1 MKLKIAKN
9 ELDFTQKPTLN
20 KDFWQ
25 NEKLNP
31 KVRKAVL
38 TIVKNYLKSTN
49 LRLSIDNIDE
59 IEFTGS
65 LANYNYNKFSDV
77 DIHLLFDFS
86 ELGNDPDFMRE
97 LLIAKAINWNNQ
109 HNITIFGYEVELY
122 ITDTKS
128 DHHSTGVYS
137 IKNDKWLVKP
147 VKDTK
152 LSAELNLNK
161 IKNKADKISKQI
173 NMLVVKN
180 EISLEKIESLKDKIK
195 KMRES
200 GLEDGGE
207 YSTENLAFKLL
218 RRRGELN
225 TLYTL
230 MNHASDAEHSLDE
243 GTEWWKKRRKLDNKN
258 YRELMGYVSGKRAFK
273 RKYAAKNTGYPKSVS
288 RKKLSK
294 LGAPYTMDPPRRLPK
309 SAPPGIAESLLKEYT
324 GKVEKA
330 AENIK
335 AEIDSGKPFNLT
347 LNKRAFGQF
356 KCLNEHTYEI
366 KREGEKYNLKLKD
379 SVEAITTEI
388 AKKYKNAGRIDPIS
402 RCVYYSGEAI
412 INSQVLNS
420 ILLSELGQGN
430 VKDIPSAP
438 PLPVPPEPKAKPK
451 LKKQSEAEPKA
462 PVIPKERKPET
473 SKEVEIEKKPKTPE
487 KTEPEI
493 LKKEKP
499 EIPKEVKKGSIFVG
513 NSQRFS
519 FAEALIK
526 ELDYPKPLKIF
537 GASVAKPGSS
547 PKDWTYGK
555 KKKDLE
561 KFLKD
566 NKTGISLV
574 GLAFGDH
581 RTDSSNTD
589 IIGVIRQILPNVK
602 IVWQGPPPIWKT
614 LGKKTWSN
622 NKRRSNSKA
631 IAKKATSLN
640 FEFINPYNY
649 ITKNDKNLY
658 RDHVHLKPAGVKELL
673 GRYKAKR
680 KTNGDNKKVIGSVA
694 AMAKNLNSKQ
704 RKNAAIIESVF
715 RAAGFSDRAIAAA
728 IVNAMH
734 ESAGMHSYTVGDGG
748 SSVGLFQLNRGSD
761 KKPFWGLDPKMTKQ
775 TREKYR
781 KLAQDNTLN
790 PKFWNTSLKLYKG
803 GLLQDFI
810 KDRLKA
816 GDWRFD
822 PEENT
827 KGILSD
833 RKMSQYKKADKD
845 GKTFLELVEMFL
857 TKIER
862 AGDPLLPKRIALAK
876 KMFPSM
882 SNL

>member
-25 NEKLNP
+25 NKELNP
-31 KVRKAVL
+31 KVRKVVL
-38 TIVKNYLKSTN
+38 TIIKNYLISTN

-147 VKDTK
+147 VKNTK

-180 EISLEKIESLKDKIK
+180 EVSLEKIESLKDKIK

-356 KCLNEHTYEI
+356 KCLNKHTYEI

-438 PLPVPPEPKAKPK
+438 PLPASPEPKAKPR
-451 LKKQSEAEPKA
+451 LKKQSETEPKA

-473 SKEVEIEKKPKTPE
+473 SKERRPEEVPKSRKE
-487 KTEPEI
+487 
-493 LKKEKP
+493 EKP
-499 EIPKEVKKGSIFVG
+499 ETKSE
-513 NSQRFS
+513 
-519 FAEALIK
+519 
-526 ELDYPKPLKIF
+526 PLKK
-537 GASVAKPGSS
+537 VKPKVSKYS
-547 PKDWTYGK
+547 LSTKDIAVNLRPLNGLHRSTK
-555 KKKDLE
+555 KI
-561 KFLKD
+561 LKD
-566 NKTGISLV
+566 SAK
-574 GLAFGDH
+574 
-581 RTDSSNTD
+581 
-589 IIGVIRQILPNVK
+589 IIGVIENYKKVSFKVSSLKRDEGIHGKGKAVDFNFIINGEMIDDTDTYAYLISLMAEGLIPDVSLGAYAGKYNDQKMNWADRVHIDSRPKRAWFWFNMCEEGKGSLKKSLKKCNGVEFNGGPAIVGLSKRYPKTRIVTKTVNGKRIKVKEKDLDKNGKVVLLP
-602 IVWQGPPPIWKT
+602 
-614 LGKKTWSN
+614 
-622 NKRRSNSKA
+622 
-631 IAKKATSLN
+631 AKKHQTSGTGLSKSQIIDN
-640 FEFINPYNY
+640 NTMRFPVDLINK
-649 ITKNDKNLY
+649 IKQIRTKVQKY
-658 RDHVHLKPAGVKELL
+658 
-673 GRYKAKR
+673 
-680 KTNGDNKKVIGSVA
+680 
-694 AMAKNLNSKQ
+694 
-704 RKNAAIIESVF
+704 
-715 RAAGFSDRAIAAA
+715 
-728 IVNAMH
+728 
-734 ESAGMHSYTVGDGG
+734 
-748 SSVGLFQLNRGSD
+748 
-761 KKPFWGLDPKMTKQ
+761 KQ
-775 TREKYR
+775 TI
-781 KLAQDNTLN
+781 QDIDSVT
-790 PKFWNTSLKLYKG
+790 
-803 GLLQDFI
+803 
-810 KDRLKA
+810 
-816 GDWRFD
+816 
-822 PEENT
+822 
-827 KGILSD
+827 
-833 RKMSQYKKADKD
+833 
-845 GKTFLELVEMFL
+845 
-857 TKIER
+857 
-862 AGDPLLPKRIALAK
+862 
-876 KMFPSM
+876 
-882 SNL
+882 

>member
-25 NEKLNP
+25 NKELNP
-31 KVRKAVL
+31 KVRKVVL
-38 TIVKNYLKSTN
+38 TIIKNYLISTN

-243 GTEWWKKRRKLDNKN
+243 GAEWWKKRRKLDNKN
-258 YRELMGYVSGKRAFK
+258 YRELVGYVSGKRAFK

-379 SVEAITTEI
+379 SVEAVTTEI
-388 AKKYKNAGRIDPIS
+388 AKKYKNAGRISPIS
-402 RCVYYSGEAI
+402 QCVYYSGEAV

-430 VKDIPSAP
+430 VKGIPSAP
-438 PLPVPPEPKAKPK
+438 PLPAPPEPKAKPK

-473 SKEVEIEKKPKTPE
+473 SKEVEIEKKPKAPE
-487 KTEPEI
+487 P
-493 LKKEKP
+493 LKKIE
-499 EIPKEVKKGSIFVG
+499 PKVSKYGLSTKDIAV
-513 NSQRFS
+513 N
-519 FAEALIK
+519 L
-526 ELDYPKPLKIF
+526 KPLNGLQISTKDILED
-537 GASVAKPGSS
+537 SAK
-547 PKDWTYGK
+547 
-555 KKKDLE
+555 
-561 KFLKD
+561 
-566 NKTGISLV
+566 
-574 GLAFGDH
+574 
-581 RTDSSNTD
+581 
-589 IIGVIRQILPNVK
+589 IIGVIE
-602 IVWQGPPPIWKT
+602 
-614 LGKKTWSN
+614 
-622 NKRRSNSKA
+622 NSKKVSFKVSSLKRDEGIHGQGKA
-631 IAKKATSLN
+631 VDFMFTINGRTISDTDTYAYLISLMAEGLIPDVSLGAYAAKYDTQKMDWADRVHIDSRPKRAWFWFKRCKEGSGKQAQCNSVPFNGGATRISGSKRYPKRDAKGN
-640 FEFINPYNY
+640 IIKGEFLRSKKHKTSGSGLSKSQIIDNNVMRFPADLINR
-649 ITKNDKNLY
+649 IKQIRTKVQK
-658 RDHVHLKPAGVKELL
+658 
-673 GRYKAKR
+673 YKQ
-680 KTNGDNKKVIGSVA
+680 TVQNGDSV
-694 AMAKNLNSKQ
+694 
-704 RKNAAIIESVF
+704 V
-715 RAAGFSDRAIAAA
+715 
-728 IVNAMH
+728 
-734 ESAGMHSYTVGDGG
+734 
-748 SSVGLFQLNRGSD
+748 
-761 KKPFWGLDPKMTKQ
+761 
-775 TREKYR
+775 
-781 KLAQDNTLN
+781 
-790 PKFWNTSLKLYKG
+790 
-803 GLLQDFI
+803 
-810 KDRLKA
+810 
-816 GDWRFD
+816 
-822 PEENT
+822 
-827 KGILSD
+827 
-833 RKMSQYKKADKD
+833 
-845 GKTFLELVEMFL
+845 
-857 TKIER
+857 
-862 AGDPLLPKRIALAK
+862 
-876 KMFPSM
+876 
-882 SNL
+882 